1 MACSPTLDC
10 FIMNIPNL
18 LFSDCEGITLT
29 SIDVRNIGVMIVR
42 LNIELT
48 DGPEEGRV
56 IELDFD
62 IATAQALKKHLAW
75 NIAYA
80 KSMDNEL
87 D

>member
-1 MACSPTLDC
+1 MD
-10 FIMNIPNL
+10 IPNL
-18 LFSDCEGITLT
+18 LFSDYESITRT
-29 SIDVRNIGVMIVR
+29 SIDVRNVGVMIVR
-42 LNIELT
+42 FNIELT

-75 NIAYA
+75 NIAHA
-80 KSMDNEL
+80 KIIDNEL